1 MQNLKR
7 YEIFEQ
13 EIQLKT
19 RLFNGSPRYPSV
31 ADYLGLITKNAD
43 SGTSSEVTAFLKR
56 RPKSDQTPTNTT
68 YLLKFIEEA
77 LTNIKVAQPD
87 LFAKIGGD
95 SVVQKIK
102 DSTTIK

>member
-1 MQNLKR
+1 MQIIKR
-7 YEIFEQ
+7 YGIFEQ
-13 EIQLKT
+13 EVQLKT

-43 SGTSSEVTAFLKR
+43 SGSTAEITAFLKR
-56 RPKSDQTPTNTT
+56 RPKSDQPSTNTT

-77 LTNIKVAQPD
+77 LSNIKVAQPD

-95 SVVQKIK
+95 TVVQKIK
-102 DSTTIK
+102 DATSIK

>member
-1 MQNLKR
+1 MQNIKS
-7 YEIFEQ
+7 YAIFEQ
-13 EIQLKT
+13 EVQLKT
-19 RLFNGSPRYPSV
+19 RLFNGFPRYPSV

-43 SGTSSEVTAFLKR
+43 SGTTSEITAFLKR
-56 RPKSDQTPTNTT
+56 RPKSDQAPTNTT

-77 LTNIKVAQPD
+77 LSNIKVAQPD
-87 LFAKIGGD
+87 IFAKIGGE